1 MLGWVK
7 ELERIILEKE
17 IERTIESDAGA
28 IGLEGPVP
36 MSAMPP
42 AAC

>member
-1 MLGWVK
+1 MAGWVK
-7 ELERIILEKE
+7 DLERMILEKE

-28 IGLEGPVP
+28 TGLEGPVP
-36 MSAMPP
+36 MSALPP